1 MKRADYTRVQEGFPQ
16 LANSPDES
24 LIQMGYQRPGD
35 GPRREVSA
43 SLLCNDATLL
53 HFASDA
59 IISVDTAMV
68 IHSWNRAAERLYGW
82 TRDEAIGCSLPE
94 LTGNRG
100 DSDDLNTI
108 SRDLVEKGYW
118 QGKVRERH
126 RSGKPLV
133 IWSSVSM
140 LGHPDDGS
148 AVGFVIVN
156 RDITERERVD
166 AGEREQRLLAEALR
180 DTSAIINSS
189 LKLSE
194 ILDRILI
201 CVERVIP
208 YDAATIM
215 LVEGDTSRVMHGRG
229 FDAMGIS
236 QEELLG
242 LRFPIAQ
249 FGNLIAMQ
257 NTRRPVL
264 IADCRN
270 DSRWLNVTETNWIQ
284 SYVGAPIQVDD
295 EVIGVINVDSR
306 VPNAFTESQA
316 EALLAF
322 ANQAGIA
329 IRNAQLFEALN
340 IYAASLEERVA
351 QRTAELE
358 RERAQLRTIL
368 DSISDGVVGE
378 IFDRPPKQFIN
389 QALRRMIGDPAAE
402 WSVDYLKP
410 ASMTIDEYTQHIYRI
425 LMYAQEHGVWRG
437 EKPFHRPDGSEMD
450 VMVTVTTVTNP
461 DGLPIGAVTV
471 IKDISQEK
479 VLQDQKSLFVATASH
494 ELRTPIT
501 NLITRLYL
509 LRRSP
514 DHLSDHLTILDQT
527 AERLRLLVENLLD
540 YSRYE
545 RGAVPL
551 YMEPVDVRGL
561 IENVVLM
568 QKAEAEKKA
577 IHLEFAKSAE
587 DMVLL
592 LDPGRITQ
600 VVTNLVVNAINYTEP
615 GGSVRVRLE
624 CAEQGDPKMTR
635 IVVQDNGVGIPA
647 EALPH
652 LFQPFYRIADHSVGT
667 GLGLS
672 IAYEIVRLHGGD
684 IHVESQPGEGSQF
697 IVDLPIAT
705 APLEDGDDH
714 KV

>member
-1 MKRADYTRVQEGFPQ
+1 M
-16 LANSPDES
+16 SPGERSS
-24 LIQMGYQRPGD
+24 LLD
-35 GPRREVSA
+35 DDA
-43 SLLCNDATLL
+43 SLLR
-53 HFASDA
+53 FVSDA
-59 IISVDTAMV
+59 VISVDTLLV
-68 IHSWNRAAERLYGW
+68 VRSWNRAAERIYGW
-82 TRDEAIGCSLPE
+82 TREEAIGRSLPE
-94 LTGNRG
+94 LTGYRS
-100 DSDDLNTI
+100 DLDDLGSI
-108 SRDLVEKGYW
+108 SRDLLEKDHW

-126 RSGKPLV
+126 RNGIPLV
-133 IWSSVSM
+133 TWSSVSP
-140 LGHPDDGS
+140 LSDPADDS
-148 AVGFVIVN
+148 TVGFVIVN
-156 RDITERERVD
+156 RDITERERI
-166 AGEREQRLLAEALR
+166 AAAEREQRLLAEALR

-201 CVERVIP
+201 CVERVVP

-215 LVEGDTSRVMHGRG
+215 LVEGDTSRVMRGRG
-229 FDAMGIS
+229 FERRGIS
-236 QEELLG
+236 QEELLA
-242 LRFPIAQ
+242 LRFPIAN
-249 FGNLIAMQ
+249 FGNLIEMQ
-257 NTRRPVL
+257 QTRRPVL
-264 IADCRN
+264 ISDCRH
-270 DSRWLNVTETNWIQ
+270 DPRWMNVTETDWIR
-284 SYVGAPIQVDD
+284 SYAGAPIQVDD
-295 EVIGVINVDSR
+295 EVIGVINLDS
-306 VPNAFTESQA
+306 ASLDSFTKSQA

-340 IYAASLEERVA
+340 LYATGLEERVA

-358 RERAQLRTIL
+358 REQAQLRTIL

-389 QALRRMIGDPAAE
+389 QALRRMIGDPAVE
-402 WSVDYLKP
+402 WSVDFLKP

-425 LMYAQEHGVWRG
+425 LMYAQEHGAWRG
-437 EKPFHRPDGSEMD
+437 EKPFHRPDGSVMD

-471 IKDISQEK
+471 IQDISREK

-514 DHLSDHLTILDQT
+514 EHLADHLSILDQT

-551 YMEPVDVRGL
+551 NLEPVDVYSL
-561 IENVVLM
+561 IEQVVLM
-568 QKAEAEKKA
+568 QRAEAEKKS
-577 IHLEFAKSAE
+577 IHLKFEAGDSVF
-587 DMVLL
+587 VP
-592 LDPGRITQ
+592 LDPGRMTQ
-600 VVTNLVVNAINYTEP
+600 VITNLVANAINYTEP
-615 GGSVRVRLE
+615 GGWVRVHIAQLE
-624 CAEQGDPKMTR
+624 QHDPR
-635 IVVQDNGVGIPA
+635 RVQLIVEDNGVGIPA

-684 IHVESQPGEGSQF
+684 IQVESQPGEGSRF
-697 IVDLPIAT
+697 IVDLPMPT
-705 APLEDGDDH
+705 APVEDTTQSQ
-714 KV
+714 V